1 MDDSGSQ
8 LKTDAP
14 ALAAALRSGSRA
26 ALARAITLVESNAAP
41 HRAAADAL
49 LAELMPE
56 SGHSIRIG
64 ISGAPG
70 AGKSTL
76 INSLGLRFIER
87 GSRVA
92 VLAVDPSSALTGGSI
107 LGDKTRMENLAR
119 ADAAFIRPSPTGGIL
134 GGVAARTPETILL
147 CEAAGFDVVIVET
160 VGTGQSELALRS
172 LVDFFLLLLIAGAG
186 DELQGIK
193 KGVVEIADA
202 LVVNKADGDNM
213 AAAEA
218 ARANFQGALRYVA
231 PATAGWA
238 TPALTAS
245 ALTGRGIDE
254 ILSAIDDFLLTTKA
268 SGLFAER
275 RQSQRREWLHAAL
288 ERQLI
293 ERARNH
299 PALRAALPKIEDA
312 VVKGEMPPALAAAK
326 LLKRLFPDN

>member
-1 MDDSGSQ
+1 MQDGSSQ

-26 ALARAITLVESNAAP
+26 ALARAITLVESHAAP
-41 HRAAADAL
+41 HREAADAL

-76 INSLGLRFIER
+76 IDSLGLRFIER

-218 ARANFQGALRYVA
+218 ARTNFQGALRYVA

-238 TPALTAS
+238 TPTLTAS

-254 ILSAIDDFLLTTKA
+254 ILKAVDDFVLTTKA

-299 PALRAALPKIEDA
+299 PALRAALPKLEDA

-326 LLKRLFPDN
+326 LLNLLFPDN

>member
-1 MDDSGSQ
+1 MQDGSSQ
-8 LKTDAP
+8 LKPDAP

-26 ALARAITLVESNAAP
+26 ALARAITLVESHAAP
-41 HRAAADAL
+41 HREAADAL

-76 INSLGLRFIER
+76 IDSLGLRFIER

-202 LVVNKADGDNM
+202 LVVNKADGDNI

-218 ARANFQGALRYVA
+218 ARGEFPG
-231 PATAGWA
+231 
-238 TPALTAS
+238 
-245 ALTGRGIDE
+245 
-254 ILSAIDDFLLTTKA
+254 
-268 SGLFAER
+268 
-275 RQSQRREWLHAAL
+275 
-288 ERQLI
+288 
-293 ERARNH
+293 
-299 PALRAALPKIEDA
+299 RAALCDA
-312 VVKGEMPPALAAAK
+312 GDRGLGDADLD
-326 LLKRLFPDN
+326 RLGFNRPWNR